1 MFESMKLRS
10 FKQRLIFQIVLIVL
24 VLAVFITFLLLFR
37 ANINHQLSIIEDIK
51 SEIFQSSNSVEN
63 LSMLI
68 GDWKVVKDY
77 RDAIGSLVPHKD
89 DFVSLPKD
97 IEVMA
102 NANNVSTSFSFESE
116 DPSSKN
122 KELKSI
128 GFTLNIRGESN
139 DVISFLE
146 KIENKYHSINISI
159 LDYSFDRANGNA
171 KIFAKGILFYVDY

>member
-10 FKQRLIFQIVLIVL
+10 FKQRLIFQVFLVVL
-24 VLAVFITFLLLFR
+24 VLVVFITFLLLFR
-37 ANINHQLSIIEDIK
+37 ANINHQLSIIENIK

-63 LSMLI
+63 LSLLI
-68 GDWKVVKDY
+68 GDWKKVKDY
-77 RDAIGSLVPHKD
+77 RDEVESLVPHKD

-97 IEVMA
+97 IESMA
-102 NANNVSTSFSFESE
+102 KENNVSASFSFEDE

-128 GFTLNIRGESN
+128 GFTINMRGRSN

-159 LDYSFDRANGNA
+159 LDYSFDRTNGNT